1 MKMQSI
7 STGRGALH
15 KITLFLLVISALS
28 LLNACSDDKK
38 NDENNQLSTNDVSIG
53 NKDELPVIDF
63 EEEEHD
69 FGKIVQGEK
78 VSYDFKF
85 TNVGKGNLVI
95 SSAAASCG
103 CTVADFPKEP
113 IPPGKSGKIT
123 VEFNSEG
130 KSGYTE
136 KTITVVT
143 NAEPNTKI
151 LKIKVDIVEP
161 SANK

>member
-1 MKMQSI
+1 M
-7 STGRGALH
+7 
-15 KITLFLLVISALS
+15 
-28 LLNACSDDKK
+28 KK
-38 NDENNQLSTNDVSIG
+38 NILIITSAIVLPFLISCSNNNSSENKELSGNEVNVG
-53 NKDELPVIDF
+53 NKDELPIIDF

-85 TNVGKGNLVI
+85 TNVGKSNLVI

-143 NAEPNTKI
+143 NCEPNTKI

-161 SANK
+161 QSKK

>member
-1 MKMQSI
+1 MKNVAFFIILSV
-7 STGRGALH
+7 T
-15 KITLFLLVISALS
+15 FLLW
-28 LLNACSDDKK
+28 ACNS
-38 NDENNQLSTNDVSIG
+38 NNTPPETSTNDINIG
-53 NKDELPVIDF
+53 NKNELPIIDF

-85 TNVGKGNLVI
+85 TNAGKGNLII
-95 SSAAASCG
+95 SNASASCG

-113 IPPGKSGKIT
+113 IPPGKGGKIT

-143 NAEPNTKI
+143 NCEPNTKI

-161 SANK
+161 QTPQTQK

>member
-1 MKMQSI
+1 MKTNILLLTGIISI
-7 STGRGALH
+7 Y
-15 KITLFLLVISALS
+15 LVFTS
-28 LLNACSDDKK
+28 CSH
-38 NDENNQLSTNDVSIG
+38 NSNNPTNQEPSSNEVNIG
-53 NKDELPVIDF
+53 NKDKLPIIDF

-78 VSYDFKF
+78 VTYDFKF
-85 TNVGKGNLVI
+85 TNVGKSNLVI
-95 SSAAASCG
+95 SNAAASCG

-143 NAEPNTKI
+143 NCEPNTKI

-161 SANK
+161 TKQ

>member
-1 MKMQSI
+1 MKKTAVI
-7 STGRGALH
+7 ILFTG
-15 KITLFLLVISALS
+15 S
-28 LLNACSDDKK
+28 LLL
-38 NDENNQLSTNDVSIG
+38 LSCNSNSNTANEPSSNEVTIG
-53 NKDELPVIDF
+53 NKDELPIIDF

-78 VSYDFKF
+78 VSYDFRF
-85 TNVGKGNLVI
+85 TNVGKSNLVI
-95 SSAAASCG
+95 SNASASCG
-103 CTVADFPKEP
+103 CTIADFPKEP

-143 NAEPNTKI
+143 NCEPNTKI

-161 SANK
+161 QTKK

>member
-1 MKMQSI
+1 MKSFFCILCSI
-7 STGRGALH
+7 NL
-15 KITLFLLVISALS
+15 ITLFS
-28 LLNACSDDKK
+28 ACS
-38 NDENNQLSTNDVSIG
+38 NNQPSPSEPSASEVQIG
-53 NKDELPVIDF
+53 NKNELPIIDF

-95 SSAAASCG
+95 SNAAASCG

-113 IPPGKSGKIT
+113 IPPGKTGKIT

-143 NAEPNTKI
+143 NCEPNTKI
-151 LKIKVDIVEP
+151 LKVKVDIVEP
-161 SANK
+161 TKTTK

>member
-1 MKMQSI
+1 MIKKS
-7 STGRGALH
+7 
-15 KITLFLLVISALS
+15 LFPVFILL
-28 LLNACSDDKK
+28 LLIIVSCSNNK
-38 NDENNQLSTNDVSIG
+38 NEPIELSTTEISVG
-53 NKDELPVIDF
+53 NKNELPIIDF

-85 TNVGKGNLVI
+85 TNVGKSNLVI

-113 IPPGKSGKIT
+113 VPPGKTGKIR

-130 KSGYTE
+130 KAGYTE

-143 NAEPNTKI
+143 NCEPNTRI
-151 LKIKVDIVEP
+151 LKIKTDIVEP
-161 SANK
+161 SKK

>member
-1 MKMQSI
+1 MKKNTLVLSYLI
-7 STGRGALH
+7 S
-15 KITLFLLVISALS
+15 LS
-28 LLNACSDDKK
+28 LIFASCSQNTD
-38 NDENNQLSTNDVSIG
+38 NSSNQEPSSNEINVG
-53 NKDELPVIDF
+53 NKNELPIIDF

-78 VSYDFKF
+78 VTYDFKF
-85 TNVGKGNLVI
+85 TNVGKSNLVI
-95 SSAAASCG
+95 SNAAASCG

-143 NAEPNTKI
+143 NCEPNTKI

-161 SANK
+161 TKQ

>member
-1 MKMQSI
+1 M
-7 STGRGALH
+7 
-15 KITLFLLVISALS
+15 
-28 LLNACSDDKK
+28 KK
-38 NDENNQLSTNDVSIG
+38 NILIITSAIVLPFLISCSNNNSSDTKELSGNEVNVG
-53 NKDELPVIDF
+53 NKDELPIIDF

-85 TNVGKGNLVI
+85 TNVGKSNLVI

-143 NAEPNTKI
+143 NCEPNTKI

-161 SANK
+161 QSKK

>member
-1 MKMQSI
+1 MKKNILIITSAVVLPFLI
-7 STGRGALH
+7 S
-15 KITLFLLVISALS
+15 
-28 LLNACSDDKK
+28 CSD
-38 NDENNQLSTNDVSIG
+38 NNSSENKELSGNEVNVG
-53 NKDELPVIDF
+53 NKDELPIIDF

-85 TNVGKGNLVI
+85 TNVGKSNLVI

-143 NAEPNTKI
+143 NCEPNTKI

-161 SANK
+161 QTKK

>member
-1 MKMQSI
+1 MK
-7 STGRGALH
+7 
-15 KITLFLLVISALS
+15 KIIIILSCVSSLLLLV
-28 LLNACSDDKK
+28 AC
-38 NDENNQLSTNDVSIG
+38 NNNNNSSEQKEPSSNEINVG
-53 NKDELPVIDF
+53 NKDELPIIDF
-63 EEEEHD
+63 EEMEHD

-78 VSYDFKF
+78 VKYDFKF
-85 TNVGKGNLVI
+85 TNVGKGNLII

-130 KSGYTE
+130 KSGYVE

-143 NAEPNTKI
+143 NCEPNTII
-151 LKIKVDIVEP
+151 LKIKTDIVEP
-161 SANK
+161 QK

>member
-1 MKMQSI
+1 MKKNILIITSAVVLPFLI
-7 STGRGALH
+7 S
-15 KITLFLLVISALS
+15 
-28 LLNACSDDKK
+28 CSD
-38 NDENNQLSTNDVSIG
+38 NNSSENKELSGNEVNVG
-53 NKDELPVIDF
+53 NKDELPIIDF

-78 VSYDFKF
+78 VSYNFKF
-85 TNVGKGNLVI
+85 TNVGKSNLVI

-143 NAEPNTKI
+143 NCEPNTKI

-161 SANK
+161 QTKK

>member
-1 MKMQSI
+1 MKKY
-7 STGRGALH
+7 L
-15 KITLFLLVISALS
+15 TLILPFCIIFLASCSSSSDTSKEPSA
-28 LLNACSDDKK
+28 
-38 NDENNQLSTNDVSIG
+38 NDINIG
-53 NKDELPVIDF
+53 NKNELPIIDF

-78 VSYDFKF
+78 VIYDFKF
-85 TNVGKGNLVI
+85 TNVGKSNLII
-95 SSAAASCG
+95 SNASASCG
-103 CTVADFPKEP
+103 CTIADFPKEP

-136 KTITVVT
+136 KIITVVT
-143 NAEPNTKI
+143 NCEPNTKI

-161 SANK
+161 QTKN

>member
-1 MKMQSI
+1 M
-7 STGRGALH
+7 
-15 KITLFLLVISALS
+15 
-28 LLNACSDDKK
+28 KK
-38 NDENNQLSTNDVSIG
+38 NILIITSAIVLPFLISCSNNNSSENKELSTNEVNVG
-53 NKDELPVIDF
+53 NKDELPIIDF

-85 TNVGKGNLVI
+85 TNVGKSNLVI

-143 NAEPNTKI
+143 NCEPNTKI

-161 SANK
+161 QTKK

>member
-1 MKMQSI
+1 MKKLVFFVSQASLI
-7 STGRGALH
+7 L
-15 KITLFLLVISALS
+15 TLSFSSCTNSENANNNNLS
-28 LLNACSDDKK
+28 S
-38 NDENNQLSTNDVSIG
+38 NDVNIG
-53 NKDELPVIDF
+53 NKNELPIIDF

-85 TNVGKGNLVI
+85 TNVGKSNLVI
-95 SSAAASCG
+95 SNAAASCG

-143 NAEPNTKI
+143 NCEPNTII

-161 SANK
+161 TKQ

>member
-1 MKMQSI
+1 M
-7 STGRGALH
+7 
-15 KITLFLLVISALS
+15 
-28 LLNACSDDKK
+28 KK
-38 NDENNQLSTNDVSIG
+38 NILIITSAIVLPFLISCSNNNSSENKELSGNEVNVG
-53 NKDELPVIDF
+53 NKDELPIIDF

-85 TNVGKGNLVI
+85 TNVGKSNLVI

-143 NAEPNTKI
+143 NCEPNTKI

-161 SANK
+161 QTKK

>member
-1 MKMQSI
+1 MY
-7 STGRGALH
+7 RNFAL
-15 KITLFLLVISALS
+15 ILSYSLILL
-28 LLNACSDDKK
+28 ACSPTS
-38 NDENNQLSTNDVSIG
+38 NTPGELSTNDINIG
-53 NKDELPVIDF
+53 NKNELPIIDF

-85 TNVGKGNLVI
+85 TNAGKSNLII
-95 SSAAASCG
+95 SNASASCG
-103 CTVADFPKEP
+103 CTIADFPKEP

-136 KTITVVT
+136 KIITVVT
-143 NAEPNTKI
+143 NCEPNTKI

-161 SANK
+161 QTKK

>member
-1 MKMQSI
+1 MKKLI
-7 STGRGALH
+7 
-15 KITLFLLVISALS
+15 LFVSRTSLILS
-28 LLNACSDDKK
+28 LSFFSCTNSENA
-38 NDENNQLSTNDVSIG
+38 NNNNLSSNDVNIG
-53 NKDELPVIDF
+53 NKDELPIIDF
-63 EEEEHD
+63 EEAEHD

-85 TNVGKGNLVI
+85 TNVGKSNLVI
-95 SSAAASCG
+95 SNAAASCG

-113 IPPGKSGKIT
+113 IPPGKTGKIT

-143 NAEPNTKI
+143 NCEPNTII

-161 SANK
+161 TKQ

>member
-1 MKMQSI
+1 M
-7 STGRGALH
+7 
-15 KITLFLLVISALS
+15 
-28 LLNACSDDKK
+28 KK
-38 NDENNQLSTNDVSIG
+38 NVALLFSFCVILASCSFNSDTSKEPSTNDINIG
-53 NKDELPVIDF
+53 NKNELPIIDF

-85 TNVGKGNLVI
+85 TNVGKSNLII
-95 SSAAASCG
+95 SNASASCG
-103 CTVADFPKEP
+103 CTIADFPKEP

-136 KTITVVT
+136 KIITVVT
-143 NAEPNTKI
+143 NCEPNTKI

-161 SANK
+161 QTQK

>member
-1 MKMQSI
+1 MMNLNRIAYLVSLL
-7 STGRGALH
+7 S
-15 KITLFLLVISALS
+15 FLLILS
-28 LLNACSDDKK
+28 CST
-38 NDENNQLSTNDVSIG
+38 NDNSTNSKELSTNEVNVG
-53 NKDELPVIDF
+53 KQDELPIIDF

-78 VSYDFKF
+78 VKYDFKF
-85 TNVGKGNLVI
+85 KNVGKGNLVI
-95 SSAAASCG
+95 SHAAASCG

-113 IPPGKSGKIT
+113 IPPGQSGKIT

-143 NAEPNTKI
+143 NCEPNTKI
-151 LKIKVDIVEP
+151 LKIKVDIIEP
-161 SANK
+161 SSSSKK

>member
-1 MKMQSI
+1 MKKNILIITSAVVLPFLI
-7 STGRGALH
+7 S
-15 KITLFLLVISALS
+15 
-28 LLNACSDDKK
+28 CSD
-38 NDENNQLSTNDVSIG
+38 NNSSENKELSGNEVNVG
-53 NKDELPVIDF
+53 NKDELPIIDF

-85 TNVGKGNLVI
+85 TNVGKSNLVI

-130 KSGYTE
+130 KSVYTE

-143 NAEPNTKI
+143 NCEPNTKI

-161 SANK
+161 QTKK

>member
-1 MKMQSI
+1 MIKNI
-7 STGRGALH
+7 
-15 KITLFLLVISALS
+15 FLLFSIFALLYSCNESNQNNNGHSA
-28 LLNACSDDKK
+28 
-38 NDENNQLSTNDVSIG
+38 DEVNIG
-53 NKDELPVIDF
+53 NKSELPIIDF
-63 EEEEHD
+63 EEEEFD

-78 VSYDFKF
+78 VSHDFKF
-85 TNVGKGNLVI
+85 TNAGKGNLVI

-143 NAEPNTKI
+143 NCEPNTQI
-151 LKIKVDIVEP
+151 LRIKVNIIEP
-161 SANK
+161 QSKP